1 MPGRTTEPLSER
13 IERYERIRR
22 ARDHGV
28 SLQSIGRAEG
38 LTKQRVAE
46 ILGQGAP
53 TSQSGGRPWPDPVVP
68 LLRRQKWWENK
79 ATRQR
84 RAGEDP
90 AASLER
96 ARRLGEEI
104 AKVRRA

>member
-53 TSQSGGRPWPDPVVP
+53 TSQS
-68 LLRRQKWWENK
+68 
-79 ATRQR
+79 
-84 RAGEDP
+84 
-90 AASLER
+90 ASLER